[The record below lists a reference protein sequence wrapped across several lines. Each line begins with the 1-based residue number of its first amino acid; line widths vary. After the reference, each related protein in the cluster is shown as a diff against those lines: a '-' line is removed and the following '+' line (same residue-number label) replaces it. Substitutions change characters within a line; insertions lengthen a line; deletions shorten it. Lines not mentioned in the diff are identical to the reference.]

1 MGCLCPRHEED
12 GRFKP
17 GHDVRERCMTRGRRA
32 PSPADNPAPHAAA
45 NPVHFGAAALL
56 RYQ

>member
-17 GHDVRERCMTRGRRA
+17 GHDVRERRITRGRRA
-32 PSPADNPAPHAAA
+32 QGPADNPALPAASTT
-45 NPVHFGAAALL
+45 VHFGAVVLV